1 MKIKTTSNKTVRKTI
16 KLIYLLINQM
26 NISMIISTFTMAI
39 QIMKGKT
46 MSIQT
51 ILSKKIT

>member
-26 NISMIISTFTMAI
+26 NISMIISTFTMVI

>member
-1 MKIKTTSNKTVRKTI
+1 MKNKTTSNKTVRKTI

-39 QIMKGKT
+39 QIMKAKT
-46 MSIQT
+46 MSIRT